1 MIALLRYQL
10 ALHLRMLSSALILM
24 FILLSCWFVYN
35 SPTPE
40 IALTI
45 LLNTITSYLIFI
57 SLLFVFQLSNI
68 HTVFYS
74 PESIQFRLG
83 RVRNR
88 SMVIGTTLLQIGL
101 LSIVVSL
108 PYAILYYGLFSDFGN
123 GMMATGNLFL
133 YHLFVGYG
141 AFLILRLVGG
151 GSMGT
156 FLVLAILF
164 LIPITFSLGNL
175 VTPGS
180 ALHGFWS
187 IFQDW
192 GTSHLTLGSNPMLLY
207 LRGIQDTES
216 ITRVLILTPILILS
230 NYVLFLRRDHH

>member
-10 ALHLRMLSSALILM
+10 VLHLRMLSSALLLM
-24 FILLSCWFVYN
+24 FILLSCWFVYK
-35 SPTPE
+35 SPPPE
-40 IALTI
+40 IVITI
-45 LLNTITSYLIFI
+45 LMNTITSYLLFI

-83 RVRNR
+83 RFRNR

-101 LSIVVSL
+101 LSIIVTL
-108 PYAILYYGLFSDFGN
+108 PYATLYIGLFSDIGN
-123 GMMATGNLFL
+123 GLMATGNLFL

-151 GSMGT
+151 GSLGT

-164 LIPITFSLGNL
+164 LMPITVSMGSLM
-175 VTPGS
+175 TPGS

-187 IFQDW
+187 ILQDW
-192 GTSHLTLGSNPMLLY
+192 GTSHLTLGSNPMSLY
-207 LRGIQDTES
+207 LRGIQDTNA
-216 ITRVLILTPILILS
+216 IIRVLILTPILILT
-230 NYVLFLRRDHH
+230 NYVLFLRKDHH